1 MLKKL
6 LAILVASTF
15 AFTAFAQAPTPSTP
29 SSTEAKKDQ
38 AKPAIAGLFFWLESR
53 RARAFVSLAPRRLLH
68 RGRAGHRVA
77 RTVHQHAGRSRRSH
91 AAICRHARRR
101 LRCGSRLG

>member
-6 LAILVASTF
+6 LAILIASAF

-38 AKPAIAGLFFWLESR
+38 AKPAKKAKGEKKAKSKGKGK
-53 RARAFVSLAPRRLLH
+53 AKSDTKAKSDA
-68 RGRAGHRVA
+68 
-77 RTVHQHAGRSRRSH
+77 TTK
-91 AAICRHARRR
+91 
-101 LRCGSRLG
+101 